1 MRGDGVREERDE
13 VEDGGMQDQPRG
25 APGGARQNVRRE
37 AAQGAAGQPSGAA
50 QNSGGSLE
58 RTDEESGHGP
68 ARGAD

>member
-1 MRGDGVREERDE
+1 MRDDRDEGEER
-13 VEDGGMQDQPRG
+13 GMPDQLKG

-37 AAQGAAGQPSGAA
+37 TAQGAVARPGGAT

-58 RTDEESGHGP
+58 SMDEESGQGP

>member
-1 MRGDGVREERDE
+1 MHDERNEGEESA
-13 VEDGGMQDQPRG
+13 VQDRLNG

-37 AAQGAAGQPSGAA
+37 TAQGAVARPGGAT

-58 RTDEESGHGP
+58 SMDEEAGQGP